1 MAFLCVCFLF
11 PSKTEA
17 NTLMCYT
24 IHVLE
29 TAVSLIAALIEPLIA
44 WLWAALHDWILH
56 VS

>member
-29 TAVSLIAALIEPLIA
+29 TAVSLITALIEPLIA
-44 WLWAALHDWILH
+44 WLWAALHN
-56 VS
+56 